1 MICVNEGLNGL
12 YHGNERNDLQ
22 KGGICPNLG
31 NIPEDMSSG
40 KCHAFT
46 INRTYSGDRTKW

>member
-1 MICVNEGLNGL
+1 MCIATVSSIMICVNEGLNGL
-12 YHGNERNDLQ
+12 YYGNERNDLQ

-40 KCHAFT
+40 KCHHLL
-46 INRTYSGDRTKW
+46 